1 MLEKIVPR
9 AQLMII
15 NIDYLVIEIAYEK
28 AANQKN
34 YQFWENCLKYITDH
48 IVHSTHFSS
57 QDQVPRA
64 KSIC

>member
-48 IVHSTHFSS
+48 IVHSSHFS
-57 QDQVPRA
+57 
-64 KSIC
+64 